1 MLEQIGKPLKKP
13 RRIGYLGA
21 GAWSYALASLLASNG
36 HEVLA
41 WGREKSLVDALISRK
56 EHPKFPGFES
66 PESLHYTH
74 SFEEVLESADI
85 IVEGVTGA
93 GVRTVFERAKS
104 HLKPGVPIILTS
116 KGIEQGTDLLLSDV
130 LIDVLGEN
138 FSADIACVSGPSLA
152 VEVLKKC
159 PTSVIGASTNINLA
173 LEIQDVFSTPYFH
186 VYPSQDLC
194 GVEFGG
200 AMKNVVAIACGIC
213 TGMGFGNN
221 TKGALMARGWSEVH
235 SLARFLGYDEAT
247 LSGLSGMGD
256 LCATCMSEDSRNSRL
271 GMYLAKGLSFKEACA
286 KIGMAVEG
294 AYTCV
299 SAWQLVQK
307 AKLNCP
313 IIEAIY
319 EILEKGMSPSSA
331 VQLFLGKS

>member
-1 MLEQIGKPLKKP
+1 MS

-21 GAWSYALASLLASNG
+21 GAWSYALASLLAASG
-36 HEVLA
+36 HEVIA
-41 WGREKSLVDALISRK
+41 WGREKGLIDTLCARR

-66 PESLHYTH
+66 PPSLTYTH
-74 SFEEVLESADI
+74 NFDAALDGVDL

-93 GVRTVFERAKS
+93 GVRTVFERAKPR
-104 HLKPGVPIILTS
+104 LRPGTPIVLTS
-116 KGIEQGTDLLLSDV
+116 KGIEQGSDLLLSDV
-130 LIDVLGEN
+130 LIDVLGES
-138 FSADIACVSGPSLA
+138 FAPDIGCVSGPSLA
-152 VEVLKKC
+152 IEVLKKC
-159 PTSVIGASTNINLA
+159 PTSVVGASSNIELA
-173 LEIQDVFSTPYFH
+173 MQIQETFSTPYFH
-186 VYPSQDLC
+186 VYPSSDLR

-221 TKGALMARGWSEVH
+221 TKGALMARGWAEVH
-235 SLARFLGYDEAT
+235 ALARFLGYDEAT
-247 LSGLSGMGD
+247 LAGLSGMGD
-256 LCATCMSEDSRNSRL
+256 LCATCMSGDSRNSRL
-271 GMYLAKGLSFKEACA
+271 GIYLAKGLSFKEACEE
-286 KIGMAVEG
+286 IGMVVEG

-307 AKLNCP
+307 AKISCP